1 VLVEARS
8 ALAQSITGPRPGFR
22 MRLDSAGL
30 QVCVVRPLSLY
41 DETACKAML
50 EDTALEGLKRLKGL
64 EFALA
69 I

>member
-1 VLVEARS
+1 
-8 ALAQSITGPRPGFR
+8 